1 MVNIIITTWK
11 RLLRDKA
18 NTFWILCFP
27 IILGTLFN
35 VAFSNMAASEDMSA
49 INVAVICEDDLY
61 GEALKQSIETIS
73 EGKDAML
80 NAIFC
85 DDKKATELL
94 ENKEV
99 VGIIHS
105 GKTAK
110 LSISANMTTESINQS
125 ILQAFINEYNMYQ
138 DSIAKIMINNPE
150 NIENVLSNFESISDF
165 NNEVT
170 ISRKPDADPFSQYF
184 YNLLAMA
191 CLYTSMGGVLV
202 ATHNQANLSDLGMRK
217 CLSPTHKLKSIVSE
231 LIATSTY
238 EFALN
243 FIGFIYVAYVLK
255 VDIASRLPLAILT
268 TFIGCLTG
276 VSLGFFIGSFGQKSQ
291 DFKQGMIFVV
301 TMPLCFLSG
310 LMMGN
315 MKIIIQNNCPILNKI
330 NPATIITDSFY
341 SLAIYESYDRF
352 IFDIISLLI
361 FVIIFI
367 MAGFLMTRRKKYAS
381 L

>member
-85 DDKKATELL
+85 DDKKSTELL

-110 LSISANMTTESINQS
+110 LSISANMSTESINQS

-138 DSIAKIMINNPE
+138 DSIAKIMINHPE

-268 TFIGCLTG
+268 TFVGCLTG

-291 DFKQGMIFVV
+291 DFKQGMIFAV

>member
-11 RLLRDKA
+11 KLLRDKG

-110 LSISANMTTESINQS
+110 LSISANMSTESINQS

-138 DSIAKIMINNPE
+138 DSIAKIMINHPE

-255 VDIASRLPLAILT
+255 VDIASRLPLALLT
-268 TFIGCLTG
+268 TFVGCLTG

-315 MKIIIQNNCPILNKI
+315 MKIIIQNKCPILNKI

>member
-35 VAFSNMAASEDMSA
+35 IAFSNMAASEDMSA

-61 GEALKQSIETIS
+61 GEALMQSIETIP

-110 LSISANMTTESINQS
+110 LSISANMSTESINQS

-138 DSIAKIMINNPE
+138 DSIAKIMINHPE

-291 DFKQGMIFVV
+291 DFKQGMIFAV

>member
-35 VAFSNMAASEDMSA
+35 IAFSNMAASEDMSA

-110 LSISANMTTESINQS
+110 LSISANMSTESINQS

-138 DSIAKIMINNPE
+138 DSIAKIMINHPE

-255 VDIASRLPLAILT
+255 VDITSRLPLAILT
-268 TFIGCLTG
+268 TFVGCLTG

-291 DFKQGMIFVV
+291 DFKQGMIFAV

>member
-110 LSISANMTTESINQS
+110 LSISANMSTESINQS

-138 DSIAKIMINNPE
+138 DSIAKIMINHPE

-268 TFIGCLTG
+268 TFVGCLTG

-291 DFKQGMIFVV
+291 DFKQGMIFAV

-361 FVIIFI
+361 FVITFI

>member
-49 INVAVICEDDLY
+49 INVAVICEDDIY

-94 ENKEV
+94 EKKDV

-110 LSISANMTTESINQS
+110 LSISANMSTESINQS

-138 DSIAKIMINNPE
+138 DSIAKIMINHPE

-268 TFIGCLTG
+268 TFVGCLTG

>member
-85 DDKKATELL
+85 DDKKSTELL

-110 LSISANMTTESINQS
+110 LSISANMSTESINQS

-138 DSIAKIMINNPE
+138 DSIAKIMINHPE

-268 TFIGCLTG
+268 TFVGCLTG

>member
-35 VAFSNMAASEDMSA
+35 IAFSNMAASEDMSA

-99 VGIIHS
+99 VGTIHS

-110 LSISANMTTESINQS
+110 LSISANMSTESINQS

-138 DSIAKIMINNPE
+138 DSIAKIMINHPE

-268 TFIGCLTG
+268 TFVGCLTG

-291 DFKQGMIFVV
+291 DFKQGMIFAV